1 MSVTNIEHL
10 WQNCLESAIHGDAN
24 LGGLDITAKNLH
36 LAHQFEQN
44 KFKKSPLEVA
54 IMNSNFEW
62 IKEML
67 EKLGLQPDL
76 EAEDEHESETKEKS
90 EKSENSENSENF
102 SISEHARLTTLQLAI
117 SWADVEIVRLLVE
130 YGAKLDGIDVEAVG
144 NAELKEILELQIEGT
159 LVPVYKIDAKKKK
172 KK

>member
-24 LGGLDITAKNLH
+24 LGGLDITAKNMH

-62 IKEML
+62 IKDML
-67 EKLGLQPDL
+67 QKLGLQPDL
-76 EAEDEHESETKEKS
+76 EAEGDESETAD
-90 EKSENSENSENF
+90 NSESDKV
-102 SISEHARLTTLQLAI
+102 SEHARLTTLQLAI
-117 SWADVEIVRLLVE
+117 SWGDVEIVRLLVE
-130 YGAKLDGIDVEAVG
+130 YGAKFDGIEVEALD
-144 NAELKEILELQIEGT
+144 NSELKEILDLQNEGN